1 MDPWRFRLELAGP
14 YGTPWA
20 SGTLFGQLCWAM
32 VRHDGSDERLVR
44 KLAALRN
51 RQEVFLLSDVLPAD
65 LLPRPLLPPPPFDPD
80 KAAEH
85 KKRKKLGF
93 VKREHFLRHRA
104 ALSEKSLEEGLD
116 AGPGDAE
123 HRLAHNTIDRQ
134 RGTVIETID
143 RQRGTVI
150 EPGGLWFLD
159 EWWPSENAR
168 ERDLYVRTS
177 WPIDE
182 VEELLAAV
190 GGWGFGRDST
200 WGRGRFRILGK
211 EPERELFDHPGNRY
225 LSLSH
230 GCWTEELEAPRYKLA
245 THFGK
250 LAIEAAMAC
259 GRPWKRP
266 ILLMKPG
273 ATFAARGDGPFGKW
287 LEGIVH
293 SEVPEILGYTPGQ
306 HAFHLPVPYTEAAHA
321 G

>member
-1 MDPWRFRLELAGP
+1 MDSWRFRLELGGP

-32 VRHDGSDERLVR
+32 LRRDGSDERLVR
-44 KLAALRN
+44 KLAALRE
-51 RQEVFLLSDVLPAD
+51 RQDVFLLSDVLPLD
-65 LLPRPLLPPPPFDPD
+65 LLPRPLLPAPPFDPQ
-80 KAAEH
+80 KSAEH
-85 KKRKKLGF
+85 KKKKKLGF
-93 VKREHFLRHRA
+93 VKRDHFLRHRT
-104 ALSEKSLEEGLD
+104 ALSEKCLEAGLE
-116 AGPGDAE
+116 AGPADVE
-123 HRLAHNTIDRQ
+123 HRLAHN
-134 RGTVIETID
+134 TID

-159 EWWPSENAR
+159 EWWPSEDAR

-190 GGWGFGRDST
+190 GSWGFGRDST

-230 GCWTEELEAPRYKLA
+230 GCWTDELEAPRYKLG

-273 ATFAARGDGPFGKW
+273 ATFAARGDGPFGAW

-293 SEVPEILGYTPGQ
+293 SDVPKSLGYTPGQ

>member
-1 MDPWRFRLELAGP
+1 MDSWRFRLELGGP

-32 VRHDGSDERLVR
+32 LRRDGSDERLVR
-44 KLAALRN
+44 KLAALRE
-51 RQEVFLLSDVLPAD
+51 RQDVFLLSDVLPKD
-65 LLPRPLLPPPPFDPD
+65 LLPRPILPPPPSDPDPD
-80 KAAEH
+80 KAAKYKEL
-85 KKRKKLGF
+85 KKLGF

-104 ALSEKSLEEGLD
+104 ALSEKNLEEGLD
-116 AGPGDAE
+116 AGPGDRE
-123 HRLAHNTIDRQ
+123 HRLAHNK
-134 RGTVIETID
+134 ID

-150 EPGGLWFLD
+150 EPGGLCFLD
-159 EWWPSENAR
+159 EWWPSEDAR
-168 ERDLYVRTS
+168 ERDLYIRTS
-177 WPIDE
+177 WPIEE

-190 GGWGFGRDST
+190 GSWGFGRDSSF
-200 WGRGRFRILGK
+200 GRGRFRILGK

-225 LSLSH
+225 VSLAH
-230 GCWTEELEAPRYKLA
+230 GCWTEELEEPRYKLG

-273 ATFAARGDGPFGKW
+273 ATFAARGDGPFGAW

-293 SEVPEILGYTPGQ
+293 SDVPKSLGYTPGQ

>member
-32 VRHDGSDERLVR
+32 LRRDGSDERLVR
-44 KLAALRN
+44 KLAALRE

-65 LLPRPLLPPPPFDPD
+65 LLPRPLLPPPPFDPAR
-80 KAAEH
+80 AAEH

-93 VKREHFLRHRA
+93 VRRDHFLRHRA
-104 ALSEKSLEEGLD
+104 ALSEASLEAGLE

-134 RGTVIETID
+134 RGTVIE
-143 RQRGTVI
+143 
-150 EPGGLWFLD
+150 PGGLWFLD
-159 EWWPSENAR
+159 EWWPKAEQRA
-168 ERDLYVRTS
+168 RDLYVRTS

-182 VEELLAAV
+182 VEDLLAAV
-190 GGWGFGRDST
+190 GSWGFGRDSSF
-200 WGRGRFRILGK
+200 GRGRFRILGK
-211 EPERELFDHPGNRY
+211 EAERELFDYTGDRY
-225 LSLSH
+225 VSLSH
-230 GCWTEELEAPRYKLA
+230 GCWTEELEAPRYKLG

-273 ATFAARGDGPFGKW
+273 ATFAARGDGPFGRW
-287 LEGIVH
+287 LEEIVH
-293 SEVPEILGYTPGQ
+293 SDVPKSLGYAPGQ